1 MPTYPRR
8 CDFGAILDS
17 RGFQE
22 WPLWAPFSPKKA
34 PKVEYPGWLG
44 APWSQPG
51 REMAPKTSQN
61 DPRIEFN
68 RFFHEF
74 GLIWD
79 RFSMNFLW
87 FLTCFSIIVCVLFG
101 QIRINIQSRTH
112 FEMLFWTPRFAYFTF
127 DHSVITFRNVD
138 FEWCFMYFQRYKPQ
152 PINLKP
158 WPSGMR
164 VSD

>member
-22 WPLWAPFSPKKA
+22 WPLWAPFSSKKA
-34 PKVEYPGWLG
+34 PKVEYPNLRG
-44 APWSQPG
+44 ASGSWPG

-68 RFFHEF
+68 RFFNEF

-79 RFSMNFLW
+79 RFSMKFSW

-112 FEMLFWTPRFAYFTF
+112 FEMFVWTPRFAYFTF
-127 DHSVITFRNVD
+127 DHSVITFWNVRLD
-138 FEWCFMYFQRYKPQ
+138 PSFRTFYFWSFSYH
-152 PINLKP
+152 I
-158 WPSGMR
+158 
-164 VSD
+164 

>member
-1 MPTYPRR
+1 MPTYARKH
-8 CDFGAILDS
+8 DFGAILDP
-17 RGFQE
+17 RGSQE
-22 WPLWAPFSPKKA
+22 WLLWAPFSPKKA
-34 PKVEYPGWLG
+34 PKVESPSPRVEYPSWLG

-68 RFFHEF
+68 RFFNEF

-79 RFSMNFLW
+79 RFSMKFSW

-112 FEMLFWTPRFAYFTF
+112 FEMFVWTPRFAYFTF
-127 DHSVITFRNVD
+127 DHSVITFWNVRLD
-138 FEWCFMYFQRYKPQ
+138 PSFRTFYFWSFSYH
-152 PINLKP
+152 I
-158 WPSGMR
+158 
-164 VSD
+164 

>member
-1 MPTYPRR
+1 MPTYARKH
-8 CDFGAILDS
+8 DFGAILYP
-17 RGFQE
+17 RGSQE
-22 WPLWAPFSPKKA
+22 WLLWAPFSPKKA
-34 PKVEYPGWLG
+34 PKVESPSPRVEYPSWLG

-68 RFFHEF
+68 RFFNEF

-79 RFSMNFLW
+79 RFSMKFSW

-112 FEMLFWTPRFAYFTF
+112 FEMFVWTPRFAHFTF
-127 DHSVITFRNVD
+127 DHSVITFWNVRLD
-138 FEWCFMYFQRYKPQ
+138 PSFRTFYFWSFSYH
-152 PINLKP
+152 I
-158 WPSGMR
+158 
-164 VSD
+164 

>member
-34 PKVEYPGWLG
+34 PKVEYPSWLG

-68 RFFHEF
+68 RFFNEF

-79 RFSMNFLW
+79 RFSMKFSW
-87 FLTCFSIIVCVLFG
+87 FLTCVSIIVCVLF
-101 QIRINIQSRTH
+101 
-112 FEMLFWTPRFAYFTF
+112 WTNPHK
-127 DHSVITFRNVD
+127 HSVKDPFWNVRLDPSFRTF
-138 FEWCFMYFQRYKPQ
+138 YFWSFSYH
-152 PINLKP
+152 ILKCP
-158 WPSGMR
+158 FGPLL
-164 VSD
+164 SDILLLIIQLSHLEM

>member
-34 PKVEYPGWLG
+34 PKVEYPSWLG

-68 RFFHEF
+68 RFFNEF

-79 RFSMNFLW
+79 RFSMKFSW

-112 FEMLFWTPRFAYFTF
+112 FEMFVWTPRFAYFTF
-127 DHSVITFRNVD
+127 DHSVITFWNVRLD
-138 FEWCFMYFQRYKPQ
+138 PSFRTFYFWSFSYH
-152 PINLKP
+152 I
-158 WPSGMR
+158 
-164 VSD
+164 

>member
-22 WPLWAPFSPKKA
+22 WPLWAPFSAKNALKW
-34 PKVEYPGWLG
+34 YPGSLRK
-44 APWSQPG
+44 PSWSRPG
-51 REMAPKTSQN
+51 REMVPKTSQN

-68 RFFHEF
+68 RFFNEF

-79 RFSMNFLW
+79 RFSMKFSW

-112 FEMLFWTPRFAYFTF
+112 FEMFVWTPRFAHFTF
-127 DHSVITFRNVD
+127 DHSVITFWNVRLD
-138 FEWCFMYFQRYKPQ
+138 PSFRTFYFWSFSYH
-152 PINLKP
+152 I
-158 WPSGMR
+158 
-164 VSD
+164 